1 MDFEVYCDENFPDLF
16 TSASP
21 KVRYMMIGSLWIP
34 SDRRSHAK
42 ESISKIREKHQA
54 WGEIKWTKVSP
65 SRRDFY
71 LELIDLFFSYGAD
84 MRFRCIAIDREAYDA
99 ARNNGDNE
107 LGFYKFYYQL
117 VHHWIFDHN
126 TYSIYCDT
134 KTNRDKDRLKVLR
147 QCLTYS
153 NRTSQVTSIQ
163 ALPSKQVV
171 LIQLCDLLL
180 GAASSRING
189 TLTPGTCKYE
199 LVKLLESRLNIHQ
212 LGPTSRNTEK
222 FNIFKINLQGGW

>member
-16 TSASP
+16 TSTRP
-21 KVRYMMIGSLWIP
+21 KARYMMIGGLWIP
-34 SDRRSHAK
+34 SDRRNHVK
-42 ESISKIREKHQA
+42 ENISRIREKHQA

-65 SRRDFY
+65 SKLDFY
-71 LELIDLFFSYGAD
+71 QELIDLFFSYGAN

-117 VHHWIFDHN
+117 IHHWIFDHN
-126 TYSIYCDT
+126 SYSIFCDT
-134 KTNRDKDRLKVLR
+134 KTNRDKYRLKVLR
-147 QCLTYS
+147 QCLGYS

-180 GAASSRING
+180 GAASSRMNN
-189 TLTPGTCKYE
+189 TLTQGSAKSE
-199 LVKLLESRLNIHQ
+199 LVQLLESRLNVHQ
-212 LGPTSRNTEK
+212 LGPTSRNADK

>member
-16 TSASP
+16 TSAHP
-21 KVRYMMIGSLWIP
+21 KARYMMIGGLWIP
-34 SDRRSHAK
+34 SGLRAHVK
-42 ESISKIREKHQA
+42 ERISDLRERHQA

-65 SRRDFY
+65 SKLDFY
-71 LELIDLFFSYGAD
+71 LDLIDLFFSYQKS
-84 MRFRCIAIDREAYDA
+84 MRFRCIAIDREVYDA

-117 VHHWIFDHN
+117 IHHWVSDHN
-126 TYSIYCDT
+126 TYSIFCDT
-134 KTNRDKDRLKVLR
+134 KTSRNKTRLNVLHR
-147 QCLTYS
+147 CLS
-153 NRTSQVTSIQ
+153 NSNHLSQIHSIQ

-180 GAASSRING
+180 GAASSRINQ
-189 TLTPGTCKYE
+189 TLSEGSAKADIVQRIENQLRIPK
-199 LVKLLESRLNIHQ
+199 LV
-212 LGPTSRNTEK
+212 PTYRDAIK